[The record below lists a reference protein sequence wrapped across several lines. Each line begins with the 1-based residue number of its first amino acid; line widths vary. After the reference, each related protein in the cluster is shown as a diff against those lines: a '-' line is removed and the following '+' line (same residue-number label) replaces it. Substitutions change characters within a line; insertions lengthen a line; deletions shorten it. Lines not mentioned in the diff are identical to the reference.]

1 MLFECLWPK
10 CEDIFD
16 IINNNIEKHKG
27 LIDREL
33 KIQMI
38 KESRK
43 ARDEALKRHEEERDG
58 KELDRL
64 ERNIPPHD
72 YKPLLEK
79 VQSEHCAKTGEW
91 IFSDPLFR
99 SWLNGG
105 SSEAK
110 QRLLWLA
117 GVPGAGNP
125 SVLIL
130 DCVIT
135 EHHIGKTFL
144 CNSILEYLQEMA
156 QANESIYIL
165 YAFPTYDGTGG
176 NTMVAIIRSL
186 LYQLC
191 HANKS
196 LIPAVNKEHDA
207 RHSRSLP
214 LNTWG
219 NLLETFVCGS
229 EPVYIILDGLDECDE
244 IEREHLLRT
253 ILGLWKN
260 CPNLHVLVAS
270 RKETDICRALERDCE
285 MLIVEEKNRAD
296 IKRFVITMIDDL
308 WRKIRHIAEPTARE
322 SSKMVA
328 HEIVNQSEGA
338 SSIEMMS

>member
-1 MLFECLWPK
+1 M
-10 CEDIFD
+10 
-16 IINNNIEKHKG
+16 
-27 LIDREL
+27 
-33 KIQMI
+33 
-38 KESRK
+38 
-43 ARDEALKRHEEERDG
+43 
-58 KELDRL
+58 
-64 ERNIPPHD
+64 
-72 YKPLLEK
+72 
-79 VQSEHCAKTGEW
+79 VQSEHYAKTGKW

-130 DCVIT
+130 DWVIT

-144 CNSILEYLQEMA
+144 CNSILEYLQKMA

-219 NLLETFVCGS
+219 KLLETFICGS

-244 IEREHLLRT
+244 SERKQLLRT
-253 ILGLWKN
+253 ILGLWQN
-260 CPNLHVLVAS
+260 CPNLHLLVAS
-270 RKETDICRALERDCE
+270 RKEVDIRRELETNCE
-285 MLIVEEKNRAD
+285 TLVVEEKNRSD
-296 IKRFVITMIDDL
+296 IKRFVIGEINDL
-308 WRKIRHIAEPTARE
+308 WRRIKHIADPMDGEFFKTVR
-322 SSKMVA
+322 
-328 HEIVNQSEGA
+328 HNIVNQSEGSRSRRKMSA
-338 SSIEMMS
+338 VTNGSS